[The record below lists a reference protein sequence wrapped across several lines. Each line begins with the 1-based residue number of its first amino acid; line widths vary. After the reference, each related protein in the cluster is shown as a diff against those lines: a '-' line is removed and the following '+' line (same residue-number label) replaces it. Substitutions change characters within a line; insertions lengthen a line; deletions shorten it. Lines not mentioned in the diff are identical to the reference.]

1 MELSEILKQ
10 CSDRMNSSC
19 EFFVSDIK
27 SIRTGRATTNL
38 LENIK
43 IDYHG
48 SNMPLN
54 QLSQISVGDQRSLI
68 VQPWDKSAVD
78 LISKGIQY
86 ICSMQ
91 NIHSY

>member
-43 IDYHG
+43 DR
-48 SNMPLN
+48 
-54 QLSQISVGDQRSLI
+54 LSWFKYAS
-68 VQPWDKSAVD
+68 
-78 LISKGIQY
+78 
-86 ICSMQ
+86 
-91 NIHSY
+91 